1 MEDTLTINGI
11 EYVRKDSIKKND
23 YAVLKEDINKMLDAT
38 HKEINTLIDSY
49 MSNETGL
56 DTTIRQNS
64 QILTEMDRNAIVEI
78 FPSEQQ
84 LYKDVAVY
92 ADGSV
97 RISGRKSKLNINDIN
112 YIKENINDGCT
123 TKDITKM
130 SKKLKI
136 AVSTLHRIIFN
147 IVNGVFD
154 FDNIPVIEDKPKK
167 QPKTIPKMK
176 KTSVYKRG
184 TDIFDVNPSA
194 KQVYSIDGMDKTG
207 NFFINGCS
215 NFNLNIHQVLKV
227 KTRVCTKKI
236 TMNRAR
242 QIASDIGL
250 SFYVMMRVAYNIS
263 IGYFDKYIEEWTNR
277 CHQAS
282 PSYKRKERLFQNN
295 PEKRIEQGYYN
306 GAIGY

>member
-56 DTTIRQNS
+56 DTAIRQNS
-64 QILTEMDRNAIVEI
+64 KVLTETDRDAIIEI
-78 FPSEQQ
+78 FPSEQE
-84 LYKDVAVY
+84 LYKNVAVY
-92 ADGSV
+92 PDGSV
-97 RISGRKSKLNINDIN
+97 RFSGRKSKLNIDDIN
-112 YIKENINDGCT
+112 YIKESINNGCT
-123 TKDITKM
+123 AKDITKM
-130 SKKLKI
+130 SEKFKI

-154 FDNIPVIEDKPKK
+154 FDNIPVAEDKPKK
-167 QPKTIPKMK
+167 QPNVKMK
-176 KTSVYKRG
+176 KTSVYKKG
-184 TDIFDVNPSA
+184 TDIFDISPSS
-194 KQVYSIDGMDKTG
+194 KQVYSIDGMDKAG
-207 NFFINGCS
+207 NFFVNGCS
-215 NFNLNIHQVLKV
+215 NFKLNIHQVLKV
-227 KTRVCTKKI
+227 RTRVCTKKI

-250 SFYVMMRVAYNIS
+250 SFYVMMRVAYNIN

-277 CHQAS
+277 CSQAF
-282 PSYKRKERLFQNN
+282 PSYKRKERQIQNN